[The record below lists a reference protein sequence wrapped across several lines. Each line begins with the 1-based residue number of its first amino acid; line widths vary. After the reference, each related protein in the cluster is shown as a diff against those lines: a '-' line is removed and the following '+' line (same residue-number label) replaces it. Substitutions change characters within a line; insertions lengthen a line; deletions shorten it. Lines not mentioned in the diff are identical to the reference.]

1 MTRFRNDPPSGLNR
15 DGFLARFGAVYEHS
29 PWVAA
34 TVWDAGEASDDVAAL
49 AAAMARH
56 VDSAD
61 ETVKLSLL
69 RAHPDLAGKL
79 ALDGELSPESA
90 VEQAGAGLDRC
101 SADELSAFHALNEQ
115 YLAKF
120 HFPFII
126 AVRGLKRP
134 QILEAFR
141 ARIENDRATEF
152 SAALA
157 QVHRIARLRL
167 EAMAAESGEAA
178 A

>member
-1 MTRFRNDPPSGLNR
+1 MTRFRKDPPSALNR

-34 TVWDAGEASDDVAAL
+34 TVWDAGEASDDVGAL

-56 VDSAD
+56 VDAAD
-61 ETVKLSLL
+61 ETVKLALL

-79 ALDGELSPESA
+79 ALEGELSPESA

-101 SADELSAFHALNEQ
+101 SAEEFAEFHALNER
-115 YLAKF
+115 YLGKF

-126 AVRGLKRP
+126 AVRGLNRAA
-134 QILEAFR
+134 ILAAFR
-141 ARIENDRATEF
+141 ARIENDRAAEF